1 MSTHFSN
8 PSTSRDWLQVERYRY
23 SFGRATTHI
32 LYLFF
37 NEKMSSRFAKE
48 SRSRTRTAVTKF
60 FNNRANFDTYDAIK
74 LNNTKLKLERAVVEQ
89 HTKVMFSADLASKE
103 VQKFNVLRQLCELM
117 LSNSGESFQFISD
130 VRKIIQTIKSR
141 VFPS

>member
-1 MSTHFSN
+1 M
-8 PSTSRDWLQVERYRY
+8 
-23 SFGRATTHI
+23 
-32 LYLFF
+32 
-37 NEKMSSRFAKE
+37 
-48 SRSRTRTAVTKF
+48 
-60 FNNRANFDTYDAIK
+60 
-74 LNNTKLKLERAVVEQ
+74 VEQ